1 MNIDSNLITVKE
13 TAGYLKLNP
22 LTVYDYIHS
31 GKLRAV
37 KFGRYYRI
45 DKIDLVHF
53 INKHKTCLKIP

>member
-31 GKLRAV
+31 CVLSNSDGIT
-37 KFGRYYRI
+37 G
-45 DKIDLVHF
+45 
-53 INKHKTCLKIP
+53 

>member
-13 TAGYLKLNP
+13 TANYLKLSP
-22 LTVYDYIHS
+22 LTIYDYIHS

-45 DKIDLVHF
+45 DKIDLLRF
-53 INKHKTCLKIP
+53 INKHKTCSKIL